1 MNLRLLYKE
10 KFERDHHLIKID
22 EEDEGAVQKEWNP
35 MDGGLLRSRKS
46 RAQTLKG
53 ALSLLK

>member
-1 MNLRLLYKE
+1 MNLRLLFKE

-35 MDGGLLRSRKS
+35 MDGGPSQEQKEQSPDLER
-46 RAQTLKG
+46 G
-53 ALSLLK
+53 AVTS